1 MTVREVALGD
11 VVRCLGDIAVPARD
25 DRRPYIALE
34 HLAQG
39 EPRVLGHALAA
50 DARSA
55 KCTFAPGD
63 ILLGK
68 LRPNLRKAALAPFDG
83 VCSTDILVLRPGAD
97 ALARFVLAALH
108 TDAFWSLAES
118 AAVGTR
124 MPRARW
130 ESLRRFRFALPDL
143 SAQARAAE
151 ALCAFDRAVEA
162 NEQHLTRLR
171 EARRALGASVARP
184 APL

>member
-1 MTVREVALGD
+1 MREVSLGE
-11 VVRCLGDIAVPARD
+11 VVQCLGDIALPARD

-50 DARSA
+50 EARSA
-55 KCTFAPGD
+55 KCAFAPDD

-68 LRPNLRKAALAPFDG
+68 LRPNLRKAALAPFAG
-83 VCSTDILVLRPGAD
+83 VCSTDILVLRAGAD
-97 ALARFVLAALH
+97 ALPRFVLAALH
-108 TDAFWSLAES
+108 TDAFWSFAES
-118 AAVGTR
+118 SAVGTR

-130 ESLRRFRFALPDL
+130 ESLRRFRFALPD
-143 SAQARAAE
+143 APTQARAVE
-151 ALCAFDRAVEA
+151 ALGAFDRAVEA
-162 NEQHLTRLR
+162 NEQHLARLR

-184 APL
+184 TMR